1 MASSGTIT
9 KGIRTGYQLK
19 IVWSVNSQSIADNTS
34 NVTVQV
40 QLVSTGSSYTIN
52 SSASKSGSLTI
63 NGTKYAFDFTASL
76 SGNQTKTIFTK
87 TVNVAHGSDGTKTC
101 AFSASAGINV
111 TLSGTYYGTVTA
123 SGTGTFNTIARAS
136 TISSVTAS
144 VAVNGTNTCT
154 VNISRKASSFT
165 HTVVWKIGSYSKTT
179 TGAGTSA
186 SYAIPLTWLNA
197 IPNATSGTA
206 TVSVTTYNGSTKI
219 GSTVSKSFK
228 LTVPASVVPTI
239 SSVALSEAVSGI
251 NAQFKGYVQNKS
263 KLAVKI
269 TSAGAYSST
278 IKAYKTVILGKTY
291 TAASFTSGFLT
302 SSGTVSVVVTVTD
315 SRGRTASKT
324 STVTVI
330 AYHPPTI
337 EAFEGV
343 RSLAN
348 GTENYEGT
356 YLKTQL
362 IFSVSPVNN
371 LNTKSYSIEYKLQ
384 SASTWTLL
392 TSGAS
397 YDEASAFTSE
407 TGFLDVNYSYDVRLS
422 LTDFFGTVRKVIEI
436 PTAFT
441 LLDFNA
447 SGHGLAFGKVS
458 EDEDG
463 IEFALPIKSTLGHLI
478 TNPVAL
484 QTGDDLDGL
493 IEPAYYIFSSPVSTT
508 LLNSPLS
515 GSASGSVE
523 VVREGEAGQVRQV
536 LTRCSVGYREIWDRL
551 YYSNK
556 WQEWIPVFKGS
567 SGTGRI
573 LWSGGMY
580 MTATHKAELAE
591 PILSQPNGIVLTFSR
606 YANGAVQDTNFHQ
619 FFVPKAFVNQMN
631 GYGHAFF
638 MAANKFAVIATKYLY
653 VNNTHITGHADN
665 NATGTVN
672 GITFDNAS
680 FVLRYVIGV

>member
-19 IVWSVNSQSIADNTS
+19 IVWSVNSQSIANNTS

-63 NGTKYAFDFTASL
+63 NGTKYDFTFTAAL
-76 SGNQTKTIFTK
+76 SGSQTKTIFTK
-87 TVNVAHGSDGTKTC
+87 TVDVAHSSDGTKTC

-186 SYAIPLTWLNA
+186 SYAIPMTWLNA

-206 TVSVTTYNGSTKI
+206 TVTVTTYNGSTKI
-219 GSTVSKSFK
+219 GSAVSASFK

-239 SSVALSEAVSGI
+239 SSVALSEADSSISG
-251 NAQFKGYVQNKS
+251 QFKGYVQNKS
-263 KLAVKI
+263 KLVVKI

-278 IKAYKTVILGKTY
+278 IKTYKTTILGKSY
-291 TAASFTSGFLT
+291 TTASFTSAILT
-302 SSGTVSVVVTVTD
+302 SSGSVSVVTTVTD

-330 AYHPPTI
+330 AYQPPTI
-337 EAFEGV
+337 SVFEGV
-343 RSLAN
+343 RSLAD

-356 YLKTQL
+356 YLEA
-362 IFSVSPVNN
+362 IVDFAISPVNN

-384 SASTWTLL
+384 SATTWTVL
-392 TSGAS
+392 TSGSVYAL
-397 YDEASAFTSE
+397 DTSLVSE
-407 TGFLDVNYSYDVRLS
+407 SGFLDVNNTYDVRLS
-422 LTDFFGTVRKVIEI
+422 LTDFFGTVRKTIEV

-447 SGHGLAFGKVS
+447 SGHALAFGKVS
-458 EDEDG
+458 ELTEG
-463 IEFALPIKSTLGHLI
+463 IEFALPTVFSHAETPSSVTYLQDGQDLNDVMEPGFYAIPNTTVSGSLLNKPWSGT
-478 TNPVAL
+478 
-484 QTGDDLDGL
+484 QTGSLIVTSEGNTNQRLQILHKSSRDDGC
-493 IEPAYYIFSSPVSTT
+493 IYERCIYQGTWGAWHKVY
-508 LLNSPLS
+508 S
-515 GSASGSVE
+515 G
-523 VVREGEAGQVRQV
+523 EG
-536 LTRCSVGYREIWDRL
+536 T
-551 YYSNK
+551 
-556 WQEWIPVFKGS
+556 
-567 SGTGRI
+567 I
-573 LWSGGMY
+573 LWSGAFFMNGGQ
-580 MTATHKAELAE
+580 TIEFSE
-591 PILSQPNGIVLTFSR
+591 PVSMQSSGIVLMFSR
-606 YANGAVQDTNFHQ
+606 YSSSTAQNYHWNSFFVHKAWVKAHAGNGHQ
-619 FFVPKAFVNQMN
+619 FFMTTDGSFS
-631 GYGHAFF
+631 
-638 MAANKFAVIATKYLY
+638 VIATKYLY
-653 VNNTHITGHADN
+653 IHDNKIGGNDN
-665 NATGTVN
+665 NEKSGTAN
-672 GITFDNAS
+672 GITYNNAG